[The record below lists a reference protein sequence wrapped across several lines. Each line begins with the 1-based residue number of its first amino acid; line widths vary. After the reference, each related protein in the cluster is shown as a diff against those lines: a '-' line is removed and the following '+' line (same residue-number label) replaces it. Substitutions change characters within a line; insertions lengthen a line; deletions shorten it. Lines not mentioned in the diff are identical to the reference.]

1 MTSAHVLTLAST
13 LLTWNLALGSSLTRE
28 PPRRLWVCIH
38 WACWLRRARFRM
50 MWIWKIVQFSNLEIV
65 TKPKQLAGLICWTP
79 PLAQFLSMSLGMKP
93 TRHLHWWEA
102 RPYGSLGPCWPT
114 RTTCSFTSVRNPRQ
128 LGMLSRS
135 TLMLQHMFPLI
146 WLRRPHPCLH
156 FIHGLQNK
164 FMVMR
169 RQLNQIRRWD
179 QKRLKPT
186 FSCCQEFQMRS
197 NGKTDLATWLKGFNF
212 CVIKF
217 VMGTPVQ
224 PCAEDDPRV
233 RRFPCFSH
241 HKRKERQNQFA
252 IWSTCLA
259 CGLRITYRPKKDS
272 HGEDRHMGPH
282 PHLIKMA
289 MDQIEASM
297 PKDQVSEKVVNG
309 MLMELKGLQLQHGV
323 SNTMAVNMTYAQYM
337 KRMGFKEESNKK
349 PRSPWQRPATS
360 RRKAWSDAVRGD
372 GCPVLR
378 MGICG
383 DVSPCIGVG
392 DGGGR
397 RQEEKRSI

>member
-1 MTSAHVLTLAST
+1 
-13 LLTWNLALGSSLTRE
+13 
-28 PPRRLWVCIH
+28 
-38 WACWLRRARFRM
+38 
-50 MWIWKIVQFSNLEIV
+50 
-65 TKPKQLAGLICWTP
+65 
-79 PLAQFLSMSLGMKP
+79 
-93 TRHLHWWEA
+93 
-102 RPYGSLGPCWPT
+102 
-114 RTTCSFTSVRNPRQ
+114 
-128 LGMLSRS
+128 
-135 TLMLQHMFPLI
+135 
-146 WLRRPHPCLH
+146 
-156 FIHGLQNK
+156 
-164 FMVMR
+164 
-169 RQLNQIRRWD
+169 
-179 QKRLKPT
+179 
-186 FSCCQEFQMRS
+186 MRS
-197 NGKTDLATWLKGFNF
+197 NDKTDLATWLKGFTF
-212 CVIKF
+212 CVIEF

-224 PCAEDDPRV
+224 PCAEDDPRI
-233 RRFPCFSH
+233 RGFPCFSH
-241 HKRKERQNQFA
+241 HKPKERQNQFA

-282 PHLIKMA
+282 PHPIKMA